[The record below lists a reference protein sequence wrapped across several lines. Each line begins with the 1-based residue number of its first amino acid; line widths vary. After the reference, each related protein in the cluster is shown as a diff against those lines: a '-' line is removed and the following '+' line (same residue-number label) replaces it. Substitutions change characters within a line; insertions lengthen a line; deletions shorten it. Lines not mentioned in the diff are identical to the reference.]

1 MDTKQIKEIK
11 DVWNALYQKINDEIC
26 HKYRS
31 CKSCPL
37 NGSDGIC
44 LNIKMNSRVFDM
56 VDELKNR
63 EPVVASETKPLTLLE
78 VIQTIHSD
86 VNLIT
91 YKCPSMYIGDF
102 EKLGYNY
109 QGNDCTLSCKECWN
123 RQAEKFPIAI
133 TPPPSDNIKQQFEAS
148 DMSIEDGT
156 ATGAKHY
163 NDLPIQPIELMQ
175 TLLTT
180 NEFIGFL
187 KGNIIKYAMRAGHK
201 GSPDKD
207 KAKAQQYTD
216 WLYEFLDSGEVR
228 VKHD

>member
-1 MDTKQIKEIK
+1 MDTKEIK
-11 DVWNALYQKINDEIC
+11 GTWEEYHSAMYERIC
-26 HKYRS
+26 DKYS
-31 CKSCPL
+31 VCEGCPL
-37 NGSDGIC
+37 QKADGTC
-44 LNIKMNSRVFDM
+44 LDTDMFYIMNDM
-56 VDELKNR
+56 LKGL
-63 EPVVASETKPLTLLE
+63 ETT
-78 VIQTIHSD
+78 
-86 VNLIT
+86 
-91 YKCPSMYIGDF
+91 
-102 EKLGYNY
+102 
-109 QGNDCTLSCKECWN
+109 
-123 RQAEKFPIAI
+123 
-133 TPPPSDNIKQQFEAS
+133 PSDNIKQQFEAS

-216 WLYEFLDSGEVR
+216 WLYEFLDSGEVG

>member
-1 MDTKQIKEIK
+1 MDTNEIK
-11 DVWNALYQKINDEIC
+11 NTWEEYQSVMVKKVCVLYDT
-26 HKYRS
+26 
-31 CKSCPL
+31 CKGCPL
-37 NGSDGIC
+37 QKADGTCLDRDMSDI
-44 LNIKMNSRVFDM
+44 MNDM
-56 VDELKNR
+56 LKGL
-63 EPVVASETKPLTLLE
+63 ETT
-78 VIQTIHSD
+78 
-86 VNLIT
+86 
-91 YKCPSMYIGDF
+91 
-102 EKLGYNY
+102 
-109 QGNDCTLSCKECWN
+109 
-123 RQAEKFPIAI
+123 
-133 TPPPSDNIKQQFEAS
+133 PSDNIKQQFEAS